1 MRLLLLIFVLLVGTK
16 LFSQTNTPTAQDST
30 SKSSN
35 ALYVDGVRQV
45 DLVDYLLKIFKI
57 KNSEQK
63 RDDKKFRFSIFPTS
77 SNVSGGKTVFTS
89 ISLAFLLG
97 DYKTTNVSTI
107 YFVPYISTNN
117 RYGLQIQ
124 PNIWLNANKWNLSGE
139 YFILNYP
146 QETWGLGGNSS
157 DTNETRIDYVCARI
171 HQNILHKVAPTLY
184 LGIGYA
190 LDYHYNVNVEKTNWS
205 DDKSNTVNFPT
216 NTTSSGLILPII
228 YGNRKNSLNPQ
239 GGYMCNLNYTMYFPF
254 LGSNNHWESL
264 FLDVRKYFALNLKKQ
279 RILALRSYY
288 WTVTQ
293 GQAPYLDLPANR
305 WEPISGSSSRGIMQ
319 NRYRSNALLYF
330 ESEYRFGISKNGLF
344 GAVVF
349 ANVISASE
357 FNTQNFTYWHPAAG
371 TGLRIKFNKFSRT
384 NIAVDFGMSK
394 DYFAFY
400 LNIGEVF

>member
-1 MRLLLLIFVLLVGTK
+1 MRLTLLILALLVGTK
-16 LFSQTNTPTAQDST
+16 LLSQTNTLTTQDST
-30 SKSSN
+30 TISTNS
-35 ALYVDGVRQV
+35 LYVDGVRQV

-77 SNVSGGKTVFTS
+77 SNVTGGKTVFTS

-97 DYKTTNVSTI
+97 DSKTTNVSTI

-146 QETWGLGGNSS
+146 QETWGLGGNSA

-190 LDYHYNVNVEKTNWS
+190 LDYHYNVIVEKTNWS

-239 GGYMCNLNYTMYFPF
+239 GGYMCNLNYTIYFPF

-264 FLDVRKYFALNLKKQ
+264 FFDVRKYFALNLKKQ

-384 NIAVDFGMSK
+384 NIAIDFGMSK
-394 DYFAFY
+394 DYVAFY